1 VKTDRNFAPEVNSIV
16 IFSILV
22 AIGIGIAIGVGVI
35 IAILVSRINP
45 TFNSLTNIQD
55 YTGRIAE
62 VTTTITPEQIG
73 SILIKRES
81 ATIKMRATTH
91 DQRSFRVG
99 DRVVIV
105 EIHEGQAW
113 VTSAELED

>member
-1 VKTDRNFAPEVNSIV
+1 MEVKSIV
-16 IFSILV
+16 IISILA

-45 TFNSLTNIQD
+45 TFNSLTSVQD

-62 VTTTITPEQIG
+62 VTMPITVEQTG

-105 EIHEGQAW
+105 EIHGNQAW
-113 VTSAELED
+113 VTSAE